1 MKTKHHSF
9 LLFILLICWFTP
21 ESAQAQNQV
30 LQGRIVDEKTNEP
43 LPFASVYYNNSTMG
57 SQSDVNGYFSLPFLG
72 LNVELVVSYVGYE
85 TLKYPITQA
94 LDDRTLLFKLSPIV
108 KNIKEFAISAPRSET
123 WYKNLDMFI
132 SHVIGGSHFAEDCEI
147 LNPEVLQF
155 FYDTTTLVM
164 SARAS
169 DLLKIENKAFGY
181 MITYALIEYR
191 YNVLNREFII
201 SGYPYFT
208 PMIGTRAKHIRWD
221 RNRRMAYEGSLL
233 HFIRT
238 LHQDSLARAVFEVRS
253 VKRLPDT
260 TYQDEEKIITAR
272 NALKRMPYYQ
282 AVNKNSPHQR
292 LLMRAE
298 RDQYIEK
305 IEPALLPLKAYTSPS
320 SSKLSLRFKDYLMVS
335 FEKAHPYRAEQ
346 KVTVN
351 TYVQLLEPEAKL
363 DHIGLILEPGHVH
376 FEGYWASQLLGDML
390 PFDYVPFIP

>member
-1 MKTKHHSF
+1 MKTKQHSSF
-9 LLFILLICWFTP
+9 LFILLICWCTTGF
-21 ESAQAQNQV
+21 AQAQNQV

-43 LPFASVYYNNSTMG
+43 LPFASVYYNNSTTG

-85 TLKYPITQA
+85 TLKYPISQPF
-94 LDDRTLLFKLSPIV
+94 DDRTLLIKLSPIV
-108 KNIKEFAISAPRSET
+108 KTIKEFAISAPRSET

-132 SHVIGGSHFAEDCEI
+132 RHVIGGSHFAEDCEI

-201 SGYPYFT
+201 SGYPYFK
-208 PMIGTRAKHIRWD
+208 PMISTRSQHARWD
-221 RNRRMAYEGSLL
+221 RNRQMAYEGSLS

-253 VKRLPDT
+253 VKRIPNLT
-260 TYQDEEKIITAR
+260 NQDEAKIIAAR
-272 NALKRMPYYQ
+272 NALKQIPYYQ

-298 RDQYIEK
+298 RDQYNEK
-305 IEPALLPLKAYTSPS
+305 VEPALLPLKAYTSRS
-320 SSKLSLRFKDYLMVS
+320 SAQLSLRFKDYLMVS
-335 FEKAHPYRAEQ
+335 FEKTHPYRPEQ
-346 KVTVN
+346 KVTVH

-363 DHIGLILEPGHVH
+363 DRSGIILQPGHVH
-376 FEGYWASQLLGDML
+376 FEGYWASQLLGDLL